1 MKSSL
6 ISYTCAVNNGS
17 MALTTMDKETYD
29 LSIEGYMGEEEL
41 TYLTKGELIELGEWL
56 IAMGKDKE

>member
-1 MKSSL
+1 
-6 ISYTCAVNNGS
+6 
-17 MALTTMDKETYD
+17 MALTTMDKGTYD
-29 LSIEGYMGEEEL
+29 LSIEGYMGEQEL

>member
-6 ISYTCAVNNGS
+6 ISYSYSINNGT

-29 LSIEGYMGEEEL
+29 LSIEGYLGATEL
-41 TYLTKGELIELGEWL
+41 DYVTKGELIELGEWL
-56 IAMGKDKE
+56 IAMGKGKE